1 MDQYD
6 EWGNFIGDLSDD
18 SDQGSNANEEVPH
31 SPAVEPLVA
40 LPEPDEVNDMEVDD
54 MGPTNAVVLHDDKKY
69 YPLASELYGPDVEA
83 MVEEEDAQPL
93 TEPIINPI
101 KVRKF
106 TIIEK
111 GEAVPETTFS
121 KQFMV
126 DLMSHPESIRNVAV
140 VGHLH
145 HGKTALLDMLV
156 HETHEFEWDTSKPL
170 LYTDTHILEQ
180 QRGISLKSSP
190 MTFVLQNSKQK
201 SFLVNMIDTPGHVN
215 FLDEVTNSLRLVDGA
230 ILVVDA
236 VEGVIMTFHT
246 LSFRLCLETSPPAIL
261 FCAF

>member
-6 EWGNFIGDLSDD
+6 EWGNFIGDLSDE
-18 SDQGSNANEEVPH
+18 SDAGSEANQNERH
-31 SPAVEPLVA
+31 SPTVEPLA
-40 LPEPDEVNDMEVDD
+40 DLPEPDEINDMEVDHV
-54 MGPTNAVVLHDDKKY
+54 GSSNAVVLHDDKKY
-69 YPLASELYGPDVEA
+69 YPLASELYGPDVET

-106 TIIEK
+106 TIVEK

-121 KQFMV
+121 KQFMA
-126 DLMSHPESIRNVAV
+126 DLMSHPESVRNVAV

-156 HETHEFEWDTSKPL
+156 HETHDFEWDTSKPL

-190 MTFVLQNSKQK
+190 MSFVLQNSKQK

-236 VEGVIMTFHT
+236 VEGV
-246 LSFRLCLETSPPAIL
+246 SFNISWLDTNYTRPD
-261 FCAF
+261 